1 MATFADAEAHTHMDA
16 SKWTTRY
23 IDTGQASTTFFQC
36 VDDNGD
42 LHIIEGIWRLIKAFM
57 IMSDEH
63 RDLCRRVSASHPYE
77 PVVVRDGVIVPF
89 LYFTNIFNRHAGTEL
104 DLAGG
109 NQITDITALGNAL
122 NTNSTLTE
130 LYLSVNQITDIT
142 ALGNALNTNSTLT
155 TLWLDN
161 NQISPEDNNILIKAW
176 KHKVGSGGLVL
187 E

>member
-1 MATFADAEAHTHMDA
+1 MATFAEAEAHTHMHMDA

-63 RDLCRRVSASHPYE
+63 RDLCRRVSASYK

-89 LYFTNIFNRHAGTEL
+89 LYFTNIFNRRAGTEL
-104 DLAGG
+104 YLQY

-130 LYLSVNQITDIT
+130 LNLSR
-142 ALGNALNTNSTLT
+142 
-155 TLWLDN
+155 
-161 NQISPEDNNILIKAW
+161 NQISPEDNNILISAW
-176 KHKVGSGGLVL
+176 KYKVGLFGLQV
-187 E
+187 

>member
-1 MATFADAEAHTHMDA
+1 MDA

-23 IDTGQASTTFFQC
+23 IDTGQASTAFFQR

-63 RDLCRRVSASHPYE
+63 RDLCRQVSASYKG
-77 PVVVRDGVIVPF
+77 VVVRDGVIVPF
-89 LYFTNIFNRHAGTEL
+89 LYFTNIFNRRAGTTL
-104 DLAGG
+104 SLGN

-130 LYLSVNQITDIT
+130 LHLHNNQITDIT

-155 TLWLDN
+155 TLYLHD
-161 NQISPEDNNILIKAW
+161 NQISLEDSNILIKAW
-176 KHKVGSGGLVL
+176 KHKHGLGGLNL
-187 E
+187 QGW

>member
-1 MATFADAEAHTHMDA
+1 MATFAEAEAHTHTDA

-63 RDLCRRVSASHPYE
+63 RDLCRRVSASRDG
-77 PVVVRDGVIVPF
+77 VVVRDGVIVPF
-89 LYFTNIFNRHAGTEL
+89 LYFTNIINRRVEPEL
-104 DLAGG
+104 W
-109 NQITDITALGNAL
+109 
-122 NTNSTLTE
+122 
-130 LYLSVNQITDIT
+130 LSNLQITDIT

-155 TLWLDN
+155 TLHLN
-161 NQISPEDNNILIKAW
+161 RNRITPEENNILIKAW
-176 KHKVGSGGLVL
+176 KHEVGGWHGLHV
-187 E
+187 

>member
-1 MATFADAEAHTHMDA
+1 MDA

-63 RDLCRRVSASHPYE
+63 RDLCRRVAASPSRE
-77 PVVVRDGVIVPF
+77 CVVVRDGVIVPF
-89 LYFTNIFNRHAGTEL
+89 LYFTNIFNRRAGTEL
-104 DLAGG
+104 YLGF

-130 LYLSVNQITDIT
+130 LDLGGNQM
-142 ALGNALNTNSTLT
+142 
-155 TLWLDN
+155 
-161 NQISPEDNNILIKAW
+161 SPEDQYILIKAW
-176 KHKVGSGGLVL
+176 KRWDGLRV
-187 E
+187 

>member
-1 MATFADAEAHTHMDA
+1 MATYAEAEAHMDA

-63 RDLCRRVSASHPYE
+63 RDLCRRVSASRNC
-77 PVVVRDGVIVPF
+77 VVVRDGVIVPF
-89 LYFTNIFNRHAGTEL
+89 LYFTNIFNRRAGTEL
-104 DLAGG
+104 YLQY

-130 LYLSVNQITDIT
+130 YTKDAAHEMQRKE
-142 ALGNALNTNSTLT
+142 LGGRRNS
-155 TLWLDN
+155 
-161 NQISPEDNNILIKAW
+161 K
-176 KHKVGSGGLVL
+176 
-187 E
+187 